1 MATATTLQ
9 TLLAGAAAGF
19 GIALFLT
26 RRAASAS
33 ASSGVK
39 GLRHVSDVTV
49 RRTLSMARTIAVNR
63 EAFLAHHRGG
73 EEVIVP
79 RRIVM
84 RRGNGSTLFKPA
96 AVGSSIGL
104 KVVSVRPS
112 NAERGLPTVPA
123 VMVLLDDTT
132 GAARMTID
140 ATWLTAMRTAAGS
153 ALATDTLAAKHSKI
167 LVVFGAGL
175 QAEAHII
182 AMLEVRNSVK
192 EVIIVNRT
200 EARGMR
206 LVSEMRQ
213 KFPSCSFCFRRRADA
228 SLVRS
233 ADIICCCTN
242 SSSPLF
248 DGNWLSPS
256 THVNA
261 VGSYTPEMQEVDETT
276 VSHCDVVCLDTL
288 SAEISGDISVARTN
302 GALDKERIT
311 TLGALLSAGTSPP
324 HLSPT
329 NSSTRAGASARTHL
343 QQRKCTLF
351 KSVGVAFQDIAT
363 ADAVAR
369 EIDTCEPGS

>member
-1 MATATTLQ
+1 
-9 TLLAGAAAGF
+9 
-19 GIALFLT
+19 
-26 RRAASAS
+26 
-33 ASSGVK
+33 
-39 GLRHVSDVTV
+39 
-49 RRTLSMARTIAVNR
+49 MARTIAVNR

-167 LVVFGAGL
+167 MVVFGAGL

-200 EARGMR
+200 EARGAQA
-206 LVSEMRQ
+206 RQ
-213 KFPSCSFCFRRRADA
+213 RDA
-228 SLVRS
+228 AKISQLLLLLPAACALPSLVRS
-233 ADIICCCTN
+233 ADIICCCT
-242 SSSPLF
+242 
-248 DGNWLSPS
+248 
-256 THVNA
+256 
-261 VGSYTPEMQEVDETT
+261 
-276 VSHCDVVCLDTL
+276 
-288 SAEISGDISVARTN
+288 
-302 GALDKERIT
+302 
-311 TLGALLSAGTSPP
+311 
-324 HLSPT
+324 
-329 NSSTRAGASARTHL
+329 
-343 QQRKCTLF
+343 
-351 KSVGVAFQDIAT
+351 
-363 ADAVAR
+363 
-369 EIDTCEPGS
+369 